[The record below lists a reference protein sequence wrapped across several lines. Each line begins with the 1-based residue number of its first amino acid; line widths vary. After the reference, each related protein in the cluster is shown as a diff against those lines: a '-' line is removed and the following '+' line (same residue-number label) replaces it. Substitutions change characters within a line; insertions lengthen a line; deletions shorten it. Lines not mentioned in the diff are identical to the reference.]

1 MKGQICGK
9 ADGEVGQEYHTPSG
23 RLTNSPVSFAH
34 SWVLPSENCRDKSEC
49 CMKIE
54 SVKLE
59 KQVIVDGKESKLRT
73 IPVTIGF
80 HCLPTGKSTKLNIYD
95 KSVDLRETA
104 EDHLVCRCTEQCLIS
119 LSSLPQTQFSFI
131 SPIF

>member
-1 MKGQICGK
+1 INNSIR
-9 ADGEVGQEYHTPSG
+9 QEYHTPSG

-34 SWVLPSENCRDKSEC
+34 SCVLPSENCQCR
-49 CMKIE
+49 MKIE

-59 KQVIVDGKESKLRT
+59 KQVIVDGKESKFYRT
-73 IPVTIGF
+73 VLLKMSNTTSMI
-80 HCLPTGKSTKLNIYD
+80 
-95 KSVDLRETA
+95 SVDLRETA
-104 EDHLVCRCTEQCLIS
+104 KDHLVCRCTEQCLIS